1 MTLKKRKSINSFT
14 IALGGV
20 YLAFP
25 VIAVFLASVVP
36 GIELILYGFSSIFIG
51 LMIMETGFKEGII
64 LYAAAAGLCF
74 ILIPNKLAVF
84 PFIFFFGVYGIIKA
98 LAEKPQVKWLQIT
111 LKILFFTAAF
121 MTVFFF
127 FKELFFTE
135 INLPDLPFPLLLA
148 AGIAVFIAYDIIF
161 TMLINIYVKKIRKST
176 KFKHGVKSSK
186 LDSMKLY
193 NRQAEAAEDSTERK
207 TDPYTNH

>member
-20 YLAFP
+20 YLAFT

-36 GIELILYGFSSIFIG
+36 GIELILYGFSFIFIG
-51 LMIMETGFKEGII
+51 LMIMEIGFKEGIM

-127 FKELFFTE
+127 FKELFFT
-135 INLPDLPFPLLLA
+135 N
-148 AGIAVFIAYDIIF
+148 
-161 TMLINIYVKKIRKST
+161 
-176 KFKHGVKSSK
+176 
-186 LDSMKLY
+186 
-193 NRQAEAAEDSTERK
+193 
-207 TDPYTNH
+207 